1 MGFDPSF
8 YTKPRIDM
16 QAEPGLTDDEWKARF
31 IAHLLEEGARAA
43 SDDFK
48 AELPKWAADM
58 APEYVKDRLEYV
70 SPEEAA
76 DTDISYWEYDE

>member
-1 MGFDPSF
+1 
-8 YTKPRIDM
+8 M
-16 QAEPGLTDDEWKARF
+16 QEEPGLTDEQWKERF
-31 IAHLLEEGARAA
+31 IAHMLKAGLPAA

-48 AELPKWAADM
+48 VDLPKWAADM

-76 DTDISYWEYDE
+76 ETDIGYWENEE